1 MKKICGNGLLTAA
14 LAVILV
20 LVGIAYLQHHPLER
34 SAEGGKLE
42 ILSLLEAYAGA
53 YGRGETDTIIAQ
65 LPDDNEVIF
74 LGSTADGISK
84 GKDAIRDQINHDLE
98 QTEKVAMTITGRE
111 IDINGNIAWI
121 AADSVVHATIKG
133 QSLVFPG
140 RLTGVFEHTDKGW
153 VWRQANFSLPL
164 GAMSQGQSFPRKN

>member
-1 MKKICGNGLLTAA
+1 MNKFCGSGFLTAA

-20 LVGIAYLQHHPLER
+20 LVGIAYFQHHPLGR
-34 SAEGGKLE
+34 SAEDDKVE
-42 ILSLLEAYAGA
+42 ILTLLETYAGA
-53 YGRGETDTIIAQ
+53 YSREDTDAIIAQ
-65 LPDDNEVIF
+65 LPDDDEVIF

-84 GKDAIRDQINHDLE
+84 GRDAIRDQIDRDME

-111 IDINGNIAWI
+111 IDINGNTAWI
-121 AADSVVHATIKG
+121 AADSVIHATIKG

-140 RLTGVFEHTDKGW
+140 RLTAVFEHTDKGW

-164 GAMSQGQSFPRKN
+164 GAMSQGQSFPRKE